1 MIHELDM
8 DKSQKNS
15 HPYNRGPFAM
25 AVRNAFRNPLAVSGI
40 GIVFILFLC
49 IILAPIISPYD
60 PAKVNLAKKLLA
72 PSKAYLLGTD
82 EFGRDILS
90 RIIYGA
96 RVSMTVAFLTVGV
109 SLVLGV
115 IMGLLSGYFG
125 GWIDQL
131 IMRATDVLLCFPIL
145 LMALALVAVLGPQLM
160 NIMLAVAIALTPQYA
175 RIIRG
180 TVLTLRNQHYVEVSK
195 GLGATNFYVILKHI
209 FPNSIPS
216 IIVVATLNIATAIL
230 IESSLSFLGLGVQPP
245 TPSWGAMIAD
255 GREWLLDAPWIS
267 TFSGAAIM
275 FAVFGF
281 NLFGDSLRD
290 ILDPRLHG
298 AEGRS

>member
-1 MIHELDM
+1 MN
-8 DKSQKNS
+8 KSQNNDRANHRS
-15 HPYNRGPFAM
+15 SFAI
-25 AVRNAFRNPLAVSGI
+25 AVRNVFRNPLAVSGVC
-40 GIVFILFLC
+40 IVLILFLC
-49 IILAPIISPYD
+49 IILAPIISPYN
-60 PAKVNLAKKLLA
+60 PAKVNLSMKLVA
-72 PSKAYLLGTD
+72 PNSNYWLGTD

-90 RIIYGA
+90 RIIWGT
-96 RVSMTVAFLTVGV
+96 RVSMSVAFLTVGV
-109 SLVLGV
+109 SMVLGV
-115 IMGLLSGYFG
+115 IMGLLSGYFA
-125 GWIDQL
+125 GWVDLL
-131 IMRATDVLLCFPIL
+131 IMRVTDVLLCFPIL

-160 NIMLAVAIALTPQYA
+160 NIMLAVGIALTPQYA

-180 TVLTLRNQHYVEVSK
+180 TVLSLRDQHYVEASK
-195 GLGATNFYVILKHI
+195 GLGASHLYIIIKHI

-216 IIVVATLNIATAIL
+216 IIVVATLNVATAIL

-275 FAVFGF
+275 LAVLGF
-281 NLFGDSLRD
+281 NLFGDALRD

-298 AEGRS
+298 AEGRG